1 MHSHATDASNWNM
14 SLPTNIKCKANQDTL
29 KLKKKK
35 KLEPQ
40 KIQICYVNFTESMNA
55 VTKNVGISPW
65 YRPLL
70 LLLLSQR

>member
-29 KLKKKK
+29 KLKKN